1 MVYYLAIDG
10 GATKTEAVIINDNLK
25 VLGYSK
31 TGPSNYHT
39 VGIDKAIEN
48 IIKAIV
54 NASKIA
60 NIEPIFS
67 AACIALAAINS
78 NLDYKFLLK
87 NLTNLNFFT
96 KLMLIHDGEAA
107 LYCTTYG
114 KKGIIVIV
122 GTGSLVAGYDDEGKY
137 YRTCNWG
144 HILGDEGSGYR
155 IGLKVLRAII
165 KGYDGRES
173 IPLITYEI
181 AKKFKIKS
189 LDEIST
195 LVHTRLSNEEIA
207 SLAPLAIKYAEK
219 DEKIYNILKEEANEI
234 AKCVETIYKKIRGG
248 DVYLTGGIILSK
260 KNKIYIEMIKEEI
273 KKRINTNVYETKI
286 SPVIGSLIYL
296 MQKENI
302 ILNKNIIKNIYKE
315 YTKIKKYYN
324 NLNK

>member
-10 GATKTEAVIINDNLK
+10 GATKTEAIVVNDNLE

-39 VGIDKAIEN
+39 VGMTKAMEN
-48 IIKAIV
+48 IIKAIE

-60 NIEPIFS
+60 KIEPIFS
-67 AACIALAAINS
+67 TACIALAAINS
-78 NLDYKFLLK
+78 NLDYKSLLK
-87 NLTNLNFFT
+87 NLTSINFFS

-107 LYCTTYG
+107 LYSATYG
-114 KKGIIVIV
+114 NKGIIVIV

-137 YRTCNWG
+137 YRACNWG

-155 IGLKVLRAII
+155 IGIKVLSTIM

-173 IPLITYEI
+173 IPLIAFEI
-181 AKKFKIKS
+181 NKKFKIKN

-195 LVHTRLSNEEIA
+195 LVHVKLSNEEIA

-219 DEKIYNILKEEANEI
+219 DEKIYNILREEANEL
-234 AKCVETIYKKIRGG
+234 AKCVEIIYKKIKGG

-260 KNKIYIEMIKEEI
+260 KNKIYVDMIKEEI
-273 KKRINTNVYETKI
+273 NKRINTNIYETRI
-286 SPVIGSLIYL
+286 APVIGSLIYL
-296 MQKENI
+296 MKKENI
-302 ILNKNIIKNIYKE
+302 TFNKNIIKNIYKE
-315 YTKIKKYYN
+315 YMKIKKYYN
-324 NLNK
+324 DLNK